1 MRIVVADVDER
12 IEAVAHRRRQTL
24 GHALRQQG
32 ADLLSSSPHRA
43 AQHRV
48 ARGEDVFVA
57 KPTPRSRQQ
66 RARAIEPQ
74 RLVLEGPREPFS
86 GGGVERAQTQVLA
99 DAPLMCGDRLLPAGV
114 DVDRLGVGAQ
124 LQGRQPQDLPV
135 DLQGCLSGESAEHT
149 HEGDLVRETQPVVG
163 TPPQGNLAAV
173 GEATASGQA
182 QPLGAEGERERDLRE
197 APAARRAD
205 ERPQPRR
212 PPVRQRALAARPV
225 VGSDREDPRRSRK
238 AGVAF
243 VAVKENIR
251 VEGKRDIQT
260 KVLTTL
266 FALFAEVERDLIS
279 ERTREGLATARA
291 SGRKLARPKGSLGVS
306 RLDGKDTADGHLGR
320 LAAGPDHSRRFGRVV
335 FRSPLGC
342 LHRPLGTARI
352 AGPGL
357 ARPPAGATAR
367 PRHRSTPA
375 RCRSGCRHSSRNAA
389 RTSSGIDPPVLQVH
403 DLGRRVRRRRRAAR
417 RHGSTRA
424 AARRRCARGRR
435 RPRRGPAGPTR
446 GAARCWSPRDRTSPR
461 PACEDRLRP
470 AGRTRRR
477 RNFRPSPSTCAS
489 ARSYSPRMSG
499 STSVTPEVSAPPA
512 RAPLSS

>member
-74 RLVLEGPREPFS
+74 RLVLEEPREPFS

-114 DVDRLGVGAQ
+114 GVDRLGVGAQ

-182 QPLGAEGERERDLRE
+182 SEKRRRLDELTSVLSRGDRLFVSELSRLG
-197 APAARRAD
+197 
-205 ERPQPRR
+205 
-212 PPVRQRALAARPV
+212 
-225 VGSDREDPRRSRK
+225 RSL
-238 AGVAF
+238 GQI
-243 VAVKENIR
+243 VKIL
-251 VEGKRDIQT
+251 D
-260 KVLTTL
+260 
-266 FALFAEVERDLIS
+266 A
-279 ERTREGLATARA
+279 
-291 SGRKLARPKGSLGVS
+291 LARPG
-306 RLDGKDTADGHLGR
+306 
-320 LAAGPDHSRRFGRVV
+320 
-335 FRSPLGC
+335 
-342 LHRPLGTARI
+342 
-352 AGPGL
+352 
-357 ARPPAGATAR
+357 
-367 PRHRSTPA
+367 
-375 RCRSGCRHSSRNAA
+375 
-389 RTSSGIDPPVLQVH
+389 
-403 DLGRRVRRRRRAAR
+403 
-417 RHGSTRA
+417 
-424 AARRRCARGRR
+424 
-435 RPRRGPAGPTR
+435 
-446 GAARCWSPRDRTSPR
+446 
-461 PACEDRLRP
+461 
-470 AGRTRRR
+470 
-477 RNFRPSPSTCAS
+477 SPSW
-489 ARSYSPRMSG
+489 P
-499 STSVTPEVSAPPA
+499 
-512 RAPLSS
+512 